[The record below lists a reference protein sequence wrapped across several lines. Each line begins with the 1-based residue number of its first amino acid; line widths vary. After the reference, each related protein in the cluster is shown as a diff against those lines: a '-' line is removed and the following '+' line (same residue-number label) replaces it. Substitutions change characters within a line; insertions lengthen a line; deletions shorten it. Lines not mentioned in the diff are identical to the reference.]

1 MGPPPRSLTAE
12 ANSCFMVRVPHG
24 PNRIQ
29 GCGASIAPE
38 RGLPSDQL
46 YRTSNNEGHRVAV
59 TLDTKVLIQGCVKT
73 CPRRECAEFFFF
85 FFSFDSDCQS
95 GSFLIQRNRDKLS
108 TRKFDVGV
116 FTQPGSKSDL
126 KERLLDVRS
135 PFKSGRI
142 HAQECG

>member
-1 MGPPPRSLTAE
+1 MGLPPRSLTAE

-38 RGLPSDQL
+38 CGLPSDQL

-73 CPRRECAEFFFF
+73 PTSNLRVEILSRLCGIGKEQP
-85 FFSFDSDCQS
+85 CQS
-95 GSFLIQRNRDKLS
+95 PSKEEKRENDSAHSLLCTFLHS
-108 TRKFDVGV
+108 
-116 FTQPGSKSDL
+116 
-126 KERLLDVRS
+126 
-135 PFKSGRI
+135 
-142 HAQECG
+142 

>member
-59 TLDTKVLIQGCVKT
+59 TLDTKVLIQAGVALPALPEGKRTGAMVSSQDRRCGGTAQDDDDRCT
-73 CPRRECAEFFFF
+73 CPKA
-85 FFSFDSDCQS
+85 SDCT
-95 GSFLIQRNRDKLS
+95 G
-108 TRKFDVGV
+108 G
-116 FTQPGSKSDL
+116 PGYA
-126 KERLLDVRS
+126 RR
-135 PFKSGRI
+135 
-142 HAQECG
+142 

>member
-1 MGPPPRSLTAE
+1 MGPLPRSLTAE

-73 CPRRECAEFFFF
+73 RLGIPKPLSA
-85 FFSFDSDCQS
+85 
-95 GSFLIQRNRDKLS
+95 NRDLAPKRRFQSIFTVLRLAS
-108 TRKFDVGV
+108 TSLHLRAMWG
-116 FTQPGSKSDL
+116 
-126 KERLLDVRS
+126 
-135 PFKSGRI
+135 
-142 HAQECG
+142 